1 MLNTAGGKIGLKEIG
16 THTLRKTFGYHFYK
30 ETKDVALLQ
39 NIFNHSAP
47 SVTLRYIGINQDI
60 IDKAIDNFSL

>member
-1 MLNTAGGKIGLKEIG
+1 MLS
-16 THTLRKTFGYHFYK
+16 LRKTFGYHFYQ
-30 ETKDVALLQ
+30 ETKDVVLLQ

-60 IDKAIDNFSL
+60 INNAIDEFSL